1 MFRTQNRMTISSA
14 YDDFCART
22 LAILA
27 GVWQRLRYVAELRAP
42 DGRYRHWGMARTFG
56 DDATQ
61 RALAQAHTE
70 LFLEVLRMPLRRLA
84 AESPAAPFAA
94 ASSYLPAELEGGTPE
109 HFNSIVSALAA
120 LAAARQPSPTPG
132 A

>member
-1 MFRTQNRMTISSA
+1 MTISSA

-22 LAILA
+22 LGAFA
-27 GVWQRLRYVAELRAP
+27 GVWQRLRYLAELRAP

-70 LFLEVLRMPLRRLA
+70 LFLEVLRMPLRLLA
-84 AESPAAPFAA
+84 AESPASPFAG
-94 ASSYLPAELEGGTPE
+94 ASACLPADLEGGTPE

-120 LAAARQPSPTPG
+120 LAAAQQPSPTPG